1 MTGRSPKPLPS
12 VGYLRECFDYDP
24 KSGVLMWRERPRDHF
39 EAERVWRAWNTQ
51 VAEKMAGYIN
61 RVSGRWCVG
70 LNNTYYPIS
79 RVALKWMT
87 GEEPPKTVDHHDGD
101 YANNK
106 WENLRPATHRE
117 QVWNR
122 GVQKNNTSS
131 FRGVSRSGKRWAA
144 QIKEDGASRRLGAYD
159 TPEEAAAVYEA
170 EVRWLHGEFYR
181 EPDYAM
187 RLTALSPQRRSWAL
201 GASGFRGVKR
211 NGKKWS
217 SQMRDGGRDLYIG
230 QFDTPELAY
239 AARLEAKSRL
249 SSQR

>member
-101 YANNK
+101 YAVNNK
-106 WENLRPATHRE
+106 WENLPGRPRI
-117 QVWNR
+117 
-122 GVQKNNTSS
+122 G
-131 FRGVSRSGKRWAA
+131 SRFGTEGCRKTT
-144 QIKEDGASRRLGAYD
+144 RLVFVAF
-159 TPEEAAAVYEA
+159 PEA
-170 EVRWLHGEFYR
+170 G
-181 EPDYAM
+181 
-187 RLTALSPQRRSWAL
+187 
-201 GASGFRGVKR
+201 
-211 NGKKWS
+211 
-217 SQMRDGGRDLYIG
+217 RDG
-230 QFDTPELAY
+230 
-239 AARLEAKSRL
+239 RLR
-249 SSQR
+249 